1 MNVLLL
7 DNTDEKLL
15 QMLNDHKDTRV
26 ITGTIRRPRLYPLPD
41 LIIVNFDDVFGS
53 NKKETVLM
61 ELSRKLH
68 PQVMI
73 IAVSTKWDD
82 GLKMFA
88 KLFGVD
94 ECCNADDL
102 NIIRTIIDIIT
113 SSNKI

>member
-1 MNVLLL
+1 MNVLIL
-7 DNTDEKLL
+7 DNTDDNLL
-15 QMLNDHKDTRV
+15 QMVNEHKETRV

-68 PQVMI
+68 PQVTI

-102 NIIRTIIDIIT
+102 NIIRMIIDIIA
-113 SSNKI
+113 SSHKI